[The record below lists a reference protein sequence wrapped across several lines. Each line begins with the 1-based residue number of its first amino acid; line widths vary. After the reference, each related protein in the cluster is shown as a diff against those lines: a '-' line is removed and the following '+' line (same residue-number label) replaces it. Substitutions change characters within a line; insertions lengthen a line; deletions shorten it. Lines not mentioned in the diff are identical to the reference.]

1 MGHPYKMPSE
11 AGNGLQTALPRLYAG
26 DGAGGI
32 AVGIDRTGKPPRR
45 VDGVGGQ
52 VGEFG
57 NVPFDKST
65 VRVGTV

>member
-1 MGHPYKMPSE
+1 MPYRL
-11 AGNGLQTALPRLYAG
+11 GNTG
-26 DGAGGI
+26 DRMGGI